1 MKSPVHQKKYYYT
14 SHSFIFYEIRGNGTI
29 PVIFIHGF
37 ASSHLNWY
45 SLTELFPSNQYTF
58 YIIDLKGFGLSS
70 KPKDNHYELD
80 DQASLILK
88 IIEKEGLQRI
98 ILAGHSLGGGVALA
112 LYNKMA
118 TTERITK
125 MILIDSAAFNDHLP
139 LFVKLLKLP
148 VLGSLLMNLLPS
160 NKKVVKWA
168 IQRVYADKSKVS
180 EEIVER
186 YLPFYYKKAFR
197 YVYLKTVKGLPPAN
211 YEEMIKKYSE
221 IKIPLLIIWGDSDP
235 VLPVLHGKRLHQ
247 LIPCSKLSVIPCCG
261 HVPQEEKALETYQ
274 EITNFLEAENISEI

>member
-1 MKSPVHQKKYYYT
+1 MKNSVHQKKYYYT
-14 SHSFIFYEIRGNGTI
+14 PHSFIFYEIRGNGTI

-45 SLTELFPSNQYTF
+45 SLTELFPSNEYTF

-70 KPKDNHYELD
+70 KPKDNQYEID
-80 DQASLILK
+80 DQAALVLK
-88 IIEKEGLQRI
+88 IIEQEGLQRI
-98 ILAGHSLGGGVALA
+98 ILTGHSLGGGVALA

-118 TTERITK
+118 ATDRISK
-125 MILIDSAAFNDHLP
+125 MILIDSAAFKDHLP

-148 VLGSLLMNLLPS
+148 LLGALIVRLLPS
-160 NKKVVKWA
+160 NKKAVKWA

-186 YLPFYYKKAFR
+186 YLPFYYKKAFQ
-197 YVYLKTVKGLPPAN
+197 YVYLKTVNGLPPAN

-221 IKIPLLIIWGDSDP
+221 ITIPVLIIWGDSDP
-235 VLPVLHGKRLHQ
+235 VLPVIHGKRLQQ
-247 LIPCSKLSVIPCCG
+247 LIPDSKLVIINYCG
-261 HVPQEEKALETYQ
+261 HVPQEENALETFH
-274 EITNFLEAENISEI
+274 EIGKFLEAENTSEI